1 MTAYT
6 RLTRTAVLGATL
18 FAVAVAVA
26 GCASSPTAA
35 EEPTTPATDT
45 ALTVDDSLAELVPTD
60 IRESGVVTVGSPYS
74 LKPSIFT
81 NDAGAPQGISVDL
94 SEALGEVLGVEFE
107 WEEAA
112 DPVTALQ
119 SGAIDVS
126 IGYLSDS
133 PPREEVLTMVP
144 QFLNTSTLLVP
155 ADSDVTDVESLC
167 GEVLAVVSGSQ
178 QEKRATAVSDAECD
192 STPIE
197 IAPFAGAKDAI
208 TQVQSGRAAA
218 FMAPRM
224 ILEGVVESSS
234 GAFAVTDADYP
245 DYPFAMG
252 VTTDNANFADAL
264 AGALKVLVDNGTY
277 ADILAEWDVAD
288 IALTTEQIGVN
299 TGSTAVFPVNQ

>member
-18 FAVAVAVA
+18 LAAAVAVA

-45 ALTVDDSLAELVPTD
+45 ALAVDDSLAELVPTD

-252 VTTDNANFADAL
+252 VTTDNADFADAL